1 MKRETIKMQWKSPM
15 YVLEKTWKEIY
26 YEENVWKI
34 VFDLIIPVYIP
45 DVINDT
51 TPKYINPKKDK

>member
-1 MKRETIKMQWKSPM
+1 MQWKNPT

-34 VFDLIIPVYIP
+34 VFDLIIPVYTP

-51 TPKYINPKKDK
+51 TPKYINSKKDK